1 MDVLRAPGVDV
12 EGHDPMVVAG
22 VARPEAPAGAE
33 APPDFD
39 DFYVQHLDQL
49 YRALSLA
56 LGNPDLAH
64 EAVDE
69 AMARA
74 LQRWAAVGAYQS
86 PAGWVYR
93 VAINWARSRFKAR
106 KREVLTDRW
115 HATAVEHSSHP
126 DLHRALDQLS
136 TNARSVVVLRYF
148 LGWST
153 DEVSEALDIAPGT
166 VKSRLSRALDQL
178 ATILK
183 EMPDAR

>member
-1 MDVLRAPGVDV
+1 MRA
-12 EGHDPMVVAG
+12 AG
-22 VARPEAPAGAE
+22 VVIEERDTRMIVNDDPRHSTGRVGG
-33 APPDFD
+33 FD
-39 DFYVQHLDQL
+39 EFYESNLDQL
-49 YRALSLA
+49 YRALSLS

-74 LQRWAAVGAYQS
+74 LQRWDAVASYQS

-106 KREVLTDRW
+106 RREVLTDRW
-115 HATAVEHSSHP
+115 QAQSIEFSSHP
-126 DLHRALDQLS
+126 DLHRALGELP

-166 VKSRLSRALDQL
+166 VKSRLSRALDTLQTML
-178 ATILK
+178 Q
-183 EMPDAR
+183 EDSDER